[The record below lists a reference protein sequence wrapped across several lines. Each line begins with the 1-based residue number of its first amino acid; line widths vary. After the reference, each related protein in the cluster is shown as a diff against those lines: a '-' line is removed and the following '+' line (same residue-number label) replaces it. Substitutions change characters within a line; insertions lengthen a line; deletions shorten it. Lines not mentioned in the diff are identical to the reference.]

1 MVVSAR
7 LLSPEMERLP
17 TTGIPLK
24 IYCEHSALS
33 DELRAL
39 QRTGRIK
46 LVGFPYDFP
55 FSARAIA
62 SSAVVSDAQGRDLNT
77 SWAEL
82 HGTWDD
88 FEGSEHLKEILKIV
102 GPANRRAALR
112 LDSAYKT
119 GCAAM
124 IMVDEGDILAHKN
137 ELETLLALR
146 IFHPQKDK
154 AELLRFIADAVV

>member
-1 MVVSAR
+1 MASAQ

-17 TTGIPLK
+17 ATRIPLK

-33 DELRAL
+33 DELRGL

-62 SSAVVSDAQGRDLNT
+62 SSEVVSDAQWGDRHV
-77 SWAEL
+77 SWGEL
-82 HGTWDD
+82 SGTTWDD
-88 FEGSEHLKEILKIV
+88 FKGSKHLKDILSIV
-102 GPANRRAALR
+102 GPKNRRNVLH

-124 IMVDEGDILAHKN
+124 ITVDGAILDHKN
-137 ELETLLALR
+137 ELEALLALR

-154 AELLRFIADAVV
+154 AELLRFIADAVG